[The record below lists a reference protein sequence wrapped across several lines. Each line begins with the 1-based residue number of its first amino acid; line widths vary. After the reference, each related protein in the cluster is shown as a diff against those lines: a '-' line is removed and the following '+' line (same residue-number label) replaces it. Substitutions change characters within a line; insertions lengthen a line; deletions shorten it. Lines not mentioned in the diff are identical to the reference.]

1 MNNLINQLVLMA
13 VIFLLGGRALAQPA
27 MSSPTVTD
35 ITNTSA
41 TLGGTIAGAGITARG
56 TAWKISSPVVAT
68 DNPLAEGGTFAGTY
82 THSRTS
88 LPPATQIFFVAFGTD
103 AVGTAISAES
113 SFYTLSNPAS
123 GQPATFNS
131 VAISNSQINLTW
143 TSVTASGFL
152 IYRRAGGTAPNV
164 SADLVNGT
172 APLATLT
179 DGSTLVNTAAGAA
192 TSFNNTTGLSAGT
205 QYSYTIVP
213 FGYNGA
219 NSQTYNYLTTS
230 AKITNAFTLSNPPSG
245 QPASFTATTF
255 SNSQIN
261 LAWPSVTSN
270 GFLIY
275 RRNGGTAPD
284 VSALS
289 NATAPPA
296 LLADGSTLVFTA
308 AGAATS
314 YSNTGLSSGT
324 QYSYTL
330 VPFGY
335 NGSDATTYNYLKA
348 GAKTASATTYNATS
362 TITLNG
368 GTTASIDYA
377 SYQTAG
383 GPLTTGGSA
392 NSVTLAQ
399 FRVNDL
405 GGDVVATS
413 LTSVTINISNFSNIS
428 EIAIFDGGGT
438 NRGQQTVTGPN
449 VTFGGLSTIVA
460 SDGGTAN
467 FRIRAT
473 FNSTVVD
480 QQIINL
486 TITNVTSTGS
496 GFASF
501 GATTSASGDNMI
513 QVTAVQLLFTPST
526 LVSAPR
532 NTNFGPLTVS
542 AVDLNGNTQKSRS
555 NTVTLSIFNGSGT
568 LNPGAQSLTPNLVNG
583 TFTWTNLSINQA
595 GNKVLRATYSGLV
608 NVSVSITISSAG
620 VSVTPGN
627 VVQMCYNG
635 DYQTISTITITE
647 SDPSDFT
654 LGNSQSISFILP
666 TGFIFNTSVTTAP
679 TITGNEING
688 ITNLSYS
695 GNNTVLFSYNI
706 SGTSNSTL
714 DKIEINGLQVK
725 YTGTTPTTGNLLRF
739 GGTAIQAGNA
749 SSDAKNYCTLTA
761 ANSATVVDF
770 SVQELTGDP
779 VVVPTT
785 TQFGSTSKTV
795 KLIGSPA
802 GGVFS
807 GSAVVFAAGTY
818 TFSPSTVGVGSYQ
831 ITYTYTETTGQ
842 HCQISVTKTFT
853 VVANFITN
861 LLNQYCSNGAA
872 STGLSVPQATIN
884 TFLSSYGFAANTFNL
899 KEFVYWEPTTGAFT
913 TINGTNTTF
922 DPANPQFAYSINNYG
937 AVWVGARYKDA
948 VFGIALPDGPN
959 NYPYIQY
966 AYVRVFKA
974 PPLAFNLPS
983 SACVNATAIDLVS
996 LVTPTPTTPATDKF
1010 LAASGVTNPSN
1021 NVWTFNPS
1029 NVPNANTSPQTV
1041 SITYQYTDPN
1051 PSNGSCSNTI
1061 TKSITVYPIPTAPPL
1076 ADTNSPLNLCQGS
1089 TPSPLTATPVV
1100 GTTYSWYSNAALGAG
1115 NLLQQGDNFT
1125 PVSPNTY
1132 FNNTIVSD
1140 YQFYLTRTLYASVG
1154 FSGCESPAST
1164 VVVSVKAAPKVG
1176 FDPSFTITS
1185 AGTAV
1190 CAGGANNIVDLS
1202 GAATGATVGAPATT
1216 ASWSTT
1222 GTGNFLN
1229 SSNNVLSSPFTLNT
1243 AVKYQ
1248 PSLADQS
1255 AGVVIIKL
1263 TTDTPTPPC
1272 AAAVA
1277 TYTATINP
1285 VPAAVKFTNPADNLV
1300 VGGVVEY
1307 CDNTI
1312 DSKLVAVG
1320 AGTGTITYYSNPGLS
1335 NVLFSGPDPATYFYN
1350 FNPSTSR
1357 DVDFYVTQ
1365 TVNNCQSQPATLKVL
1380 LHPVPVPVYSL
1391 ANFCIDSAIPQAPTQ
1406 FTDQTPGL
1414 SGPSAPYSPYS
1425 YKWDF
1430 GDNTVSA
1437 ENSQQNPSHAYKNI
1451 GTYNTQLTV
1460 TTNKG
1465 CSATSPVK
1473 IQEIGP
1479 IPQTDF
1485 TFKQLCKDDN
1495 TEFAYTAGSQFD
1507 NSSNGRTVTGW
1518 AWDFG
1523 DVSNNTSSASNP
1535 IHKFTNAGLFST
1547 SLALTSGLGCQNTK
1561 IKEVYILPK
1570 IKFDNANNFT
1580 YSESFENNNNG
1591 PNNGAWATEVFLVNA
1606 NSNPNTS
1613 WYLTEPDGGRLNAA
1627 SDGTKAWVAGLN
1639 GINKTY
1645 YQSETSVLNGP
1656 CLDISGLQ
1664 KPVLSFDYL
1673 VDTWAKN
1680 DGVYVQYSIDNGAT
1694 WNTYGKKGKG
1704 VNWYNN
1710 DFIAGLSG
1718 SGNIGQAVGQEGWD
1732 GQGSMP
1738 GWSTGRY
1745 SLSSLGSNTIRIRF
1759 FFGTGGNIDGA
1770 YLPNYHNGFGLDNVV
1785 IQNSNRT
1792 VLAENF
1798 TNNTPPNSSTVNDE
1812 FKNFKGSAVP
1822 LSLIKLE
1829 YHTNFGG
1836 ADSEYD
1842 LNPADPQARAV
1853 FYGVTSS
1860 FKGFIDSY
1868 SQGQIATGPINNPTW
1883 AEDYFDQRS
1892 LVPSPLIINLTSS
1905 AISSDEIQINAAIKI
1920 LGVAL
1925 PPGSV
1930 SSTRSRYSV
1939 HMAIVENKNGQ
1950 LIVRR
1955 LLPDASGKSLTNIAA
1970 NELDDFSY
1978 IWKSSE
1984 PINPANLSAIC
1995 FVQDLETKDVL
2006 QASIAPLPVVLVTGI
2021 ENRFAEQINI
2031 YPNPASREF
2040 RIELPYLV
2048 KNDVSLHMIDQ
2059 VGRRQE
2065 TGVIPA
2071 GSNFTTVN
2079 VENLSGGIYILEI
2092 GSATT
2097 GIQRKKI
2104 MVVMKN

>member
-1 MNNLINQLVLMA
+1 MKILINQLVVTT

-27 MSSPTVTD
+27 MSSPTVTN

-41 TLGGTIAGAGITARG
+41 TLGGTIAGSGITARG
-56 TAWKISSPVVAT
+56 TAWKISSPVVAI
-68 DNPLAEGGTFAGTY
+68 DNQLAEGGTTAGTY
-82 THSRTS
+82 SHSRTS
-88 LPPATQIFFVAFGTD
+88 LPAATQIFFVAFGTD

-113 SFYTLSNPAS
+113 SFFTLSNPAN
-123 GQPATFNS
+123 GQPATFS
-131 VAISNSQINLTW
+131 SAAISNSQINLTW

-152 IYRRAGGTAPNV
+152 IYRRTGATAPNV
-164 SADLVNGT
+164 LADLLNGT
-172 APLATLT
+172 APPATLT

-192 TSFNNTTGLSAGT
+192 TSFNNTTGLTAGT

-213 FGYNGA
+213 FGYNGSE
-219 NSQTYNYLTTS
+219 SQTYNYLTAS
-230 AKITNAFTLSNPPSG
+230 AKTTNAFTLSNPPSG
-245 QPASFTATTF
+245 QPATFTATTF

-261 LAWPSVTSN
+261 LAWTSVTAN

-284 VSALS
+284 VSGLS

-296 LLADGSTLVFTA
+296 SLADGSTLVFTA
-308 AGAATS
+308 TGVATS
-314 YSNTGLSSGT
+314 YNNTGLSGGT

-335 NGSDATTYNYLKA
+335 NGSGAATYNYLKA
-348 GAKTASATTYNATS
+348 GAKTASATTFNATS
-362 TITLNG
+362 TITLIG
-368 GTTASIDYA
+368 GTTASIDYDD
-377 SYQTAG
+377 YQTVG

-392 NSVTLAQ
+392 NSETLAQ

-405 GGDVVATS
+405 GGDGVATT
-413 LTSVTINISNFSNIS
+413 LTSVTINISNFSSVS
-428 EIAIFDGGGT
+428 EIAIFDGSGT
-438 NRGQQTVTGPN
+438 NRGQQTVSGPN
-449 VTFGGLSTIVA
+449 VTFGGLSTIIA
-460 SDGGTAN
+460 SESGTAS

-473 FNSTVVD
+473 FNSTVID
-480 QQIINL
+480 QEIINL
-486 TITNVTSTGS
+486 TITNAASTGS
-496 GFASF
+496 GFASI
-501 GATTSASGDNMI
+501 GATTSASGENVI

-526 LVSAPR
+526 LANAPR

-555 NTVTLSIFNGSGT
+555 NTVTLSLFNGSGT

-608 NVSVSITISSAG
+608 NTSISIAITSAG
-620 VSVTPGN
+620 ASVTPGN

-635 DYQTISTITITE
+635 DFQTISTITISE

-654 LGNSQSISFILP
+654 LGNNQSISFILP

-688 ITNLSYS
+688 ITSLSYS

-749 SSDAKNYCTLTA
+749 SSDAKNHVTLTA

-779 VVVPTT
+779 AVVPTT
-785 TQFGSTSKTV
+785 TQFSSNSNTV

-831 ITYTYTETTGQ
+831 ITYTFTETTGQ
-842 HCQISVTKTFT
+842 RCQVSVTKTFT
-853 VVANFITN
+853 VVTTFITN
-861 LLNQYCSNGAA
+861 LLNQYCSNGTS
-872 STGLSVPQATIN
+872 STGLSVTQATIN
-884 TFLSSYGFAANTFNL
+884 TFLSWALPNSYVL
-899 KEFVYWEPTTGAFT
+899 KEFVYYEPTTGAFT
-913 TINGTNTTF
+913 TITGTNNTF
-922 DPANPQFAYSINNYG
+922 DPSNPQFANSINTRG
-937 AVWVGARYKDA
+937 GVWVGARYKDA
-948 VFGIALPDGPN
+948 VFGIALPDGPYN
-959 NYPYIQY
+959 FPYIQY
-966 AYVRVFKA
+966 AFVRVYKA
-974 PPLAFNLPS
+974 PPLSFNLPA
-983 SACVNATAIDLVS
+983 SACVNATAIDLVP
-996 LVTPTPTTPATDKF
+996 LATPAPITPATDKF

-1021 NVWTFNPS
+1021 NVWSFNPS

-1051 PSNGSCSNTI
+1051 PSNGGCSNTI
-1061 TKSITVYPIPTAPPL
+1061 TKSITVYPIPTAPSL
-1076 ADTNSPLNLCQGS
+1076 AGTNSPLNVCQGS
-1089 TPSPLTATPVV
+1089 TPTPLTATPVA

-1125 PVSPNTY
+1125 PASPNTY
-1132 FNNTIVSD
+1132 FNNTIVND
-1140 YQFYLTRTLYASVG
+1140 YQFFLTRTLYASTG
-1154 FSGCESPAST
+1154 FTGCESPSTT
-1164 VVVSVKAAPKVG
+1164 VVVSVKAAPRVG
-1176 FDPSFTITS
+1176 FDPGFTITT
-1185 AGTAV
+1185 AGTAI
-1190 CAGGANNIVDLS
+1190 CAGGSNNLVDLS
-1202 GAATGATVGAPATT
+1202 GATTGANVGAPATIAT
-1216 ASWSTT
+1216 WSTT
-1222 GTGNFLN
+1222 GTGDFLN
-1229 SSNNVLSSPFTLNT
+1229 STNNVVTPPFTLNT
-1243 AVKYQ
+1243 AVKYR
-1248 PSLADQS
+1248 PSLADQNS
-1255 AGVVIIKL
+1255 GTVVIKL

-1285 VPAAVKFTNPADNLV
+1285 IPPPVKFTNPAENLV
-1300 VGGVVEY
+1300 LGGVVEY

-1320 AGTGTITYYSNPGLS
+1320 AGIGTITYYSNPGLS
-1335 NVLFSGPDPATYFYN
+1335 NILFSGPDPATYFYN

-1357 DVDFYVTQ
+1357 EVDFYVTQ
-1365 TVNNCQSQPATLKVL
+1365 TVNNCQSQPAILKVL
-1380 LHPVPVPVYSL
+1380 LHPIPVPAFTL
-1391 ANFCIDSAIPQAPTQ
+1391 ANFCIDSVIPQAPTQ

-1414 SGPSAPYSPYS
+1414 SGPSAPYSPYT

-1430 GDNTVSA
+1430 GDNTASP
-1437 ENSQQNPSHAYKNI
+1437 ENSQQNPSHSYKTI

-1473 IQEIGP
+1473 VQEIGP

-1485 TFKQLCKDDN
+1485 TFTQLCKDDN
-1495 TEFAYTAGSQFD
+1495 TVFTYTAGSQFD
-1507 NSSNGRTVTGW
+1507 NSSNGRTITGW
-1518 AWDFG
+1518 TWAFG
-1523 DVSNNTSSASNP
+1523 DVSNNTSSAQNP
-1535 IHKFTNAGLFST
+1535 THKFTDAGLFST
-1547 SLALTSGLGCQNTK
+1547 SLVLTSGLGCQNTEVK
-1561 IKEVYILPK
+1561 QVYILPK

-1613 WYLTEPDGGRLNAA
+1613 WHLTEPDGGRLNAA
-1627 SDGTKAWVAGLN
+1627 SDGAKAWVAGLK
-1639 GINKTY
+1639 GTNKTY
-1645 YQSETSVLNGP
+1645 FQSETSVLNGP

-1664 KPVLSFDYL
+1664 KPVISFDYL

-1732 GQGSMP
+1732 SQGATP

-1745 SLSSLGSNTIRIRF
+1745 SLSGLGSNTIRIRF
-1759 FFGTGGNIDGA
+1759 FLGTGGNIDGA
-1770 YLPNYHNGFGLDNVV
+1770 YLPNYHNGFGLDNVI

-1798 TNNTPPNSSTVNDE
+1798 TNNTPPSSGTVNSD
-1812 FKNFKGSAVP
+1812 FKNFKSSSVP

-1836 ADSEYD
+1836 PDIEYD
-1842 LNPADPQARAV
+1842 FNPAAPQARAV

-1868 SQGQIATGPINNPTW
+1868 SQGQIASGPINNPTW
-1883 AEDYFDQRS
+1883 ADDYFDQRS
-1892 LVPSPLIINLTSS
+1892 LVPSPLTIDVTNSIID
-1905 AISSDEIQINAAIKI
+1905 ADEIQINATINI

-1930 SSTRSRYSV
+1930 ASTRSRYSV
-1939 HMAIVENKNGQ
+1939 HMAVVENKNGQ
-1950 LIVRR
+1950 FIVRK
-1955 LLPDASGKSLTNIAA
+1955 LLPDASGKPLTKLSA
-1970 NELDDFSY
+1970 NESEGFSY
-1978 IWKSSE
+1978 VWKSSE

-2006 QASIAPLPVVLVTGI
+2006 QATIASLPVVLVTGI
-2021 ENRFAEQINI
+2021 EQLFADQINI
-2031 YPNPASREF
+2031 YPNPASQEF
-2040 RIELPYLV
+2040 RIELPDLV
-2048 KNDVSLHMIDQ
+2048 KNEVSLHLIDQ
-2059 VGRRQE
+2059 VGRRHE
-2065 TGVIPA
+2065 RGVIRA
-2071 GSNFTTVN
+2071 GSNSATVH
-2079 VENLSGGIYILEI
+2079 VENSLGWNLYP
-2092 GSATT
+2092 
-2097 GIQRKKI
+2097 
-2104 MVVMKN
+2104 